1 MTDQPAD
8 LARLLGRI
16 QAIAERDD
24 VPDYEITDVQRVT
37 MTAVLGNGSVVTFT
51 LDGDQQAALRL
62 LFDPENKQK
71 VAFQFMATGDRVTV
85 RRSGVATRGL
95 ETW

>member
-1 MTDQPAD
+1 MTDQPTD
-8 LARLLGRI
+8 LVRLLSRI

-24 VPDYEITDVQRVT
+24 VPDYEITNVQRVT

-71 VAFQFMATGDRVTV
+71 VAFQFMTTGDRVTV
-85 RRSGVATRGL
+85 RRSGVATHGL
-95 ETW
+95 EMW